1 MAIQFCSR
9 KVAAVHGD
17 ARTALDIC
25 RAAIELVDTAQH
37 QAAANERVTVSH
49 VATVLAKVYGKG
61 GGVEET
67 MPLQQKL
74 AICSLLLMV
83 RDRTNKQVTISK
95 VSSWSQSLFVLTHS
109 YLSQL
114 YQAYCSVCKNRQVS
128 HEARSEFVGLLHI
141 LESRGLIATKQ
152 AKEVVMTKVRRSGS
166 GILLVFHSV
175 LSSGKAVLSGR
186 RARAFPP

>member
-1 MAIQFCSR
+1 
-9 KVAAVHGD
+9 
-17 ARTALDIC
+17 
-25 RAAIELVDTAQH
+25 
-37 QAAANERVTVSH
+37 
-49 VATVLAKVYGKG
+49 
-61 GGVEET
+61 

-83 RDRTNKQVTISK
+83 RDRTNKQVTLSK
-95 VSSWSQSLFVLTHS
+95 VSSWSQSLFVLTHL

-114 YQAYCSVCKNRQVS
+114 YEAYCSVCKNRQVS